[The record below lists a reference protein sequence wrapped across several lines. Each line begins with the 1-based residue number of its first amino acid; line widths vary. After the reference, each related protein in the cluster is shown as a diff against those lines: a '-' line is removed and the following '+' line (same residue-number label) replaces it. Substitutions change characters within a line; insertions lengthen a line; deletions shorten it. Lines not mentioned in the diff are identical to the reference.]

1 MVQEVVFTPKN
12 ISTKVPIEAE
22 VISPDTVAGKTVEQI
37 LSLTLFRGNRQIKV
51 KDVFDVKGAKAD
63 SPADV
68 RIVIQGDIP
77 TVKRIGEGMT
87 AGEIVIKGSAGMH
100 LGNSMKGGKIT
111 VEGNAGDWAG
121 ALMKGGEMII
131 KGNAGS
137 YLGAS
142 YRGEWRGTSGGTIL
156 VEGNAG
162 NEIGTWMTNGKI
174 VVKGSVGPMTGMHM
188 KGGIIIVHKDAAP
201 RVGGEMT
208 KGKVIILGR
217 LTEVLPSFKSEGR
230 VPNVK
235 SGEDGGEEIAGPFNK
250 FVGDLADNGKGEVY
264 VRA

>member
-1 MVQEVVFTPKN
+1 LVQEIVFTPKN
-12 ISTKVPIEAE
+12 ISSKVPIEAE
-22 VISPDTVAGKTVEQI
+22 VISPDTIAGKTVEQI
-37 LSLTLFRGNRQIKV
+37 LNLTLFRGNRQIKM
-51 KDVFDVKGAKAD
+51 KDVFDVKGTKAD

-77 TVKRIGEGMT
+77 TVKRVGEGMT
-87 AGEIVIKGSAGMH
+87 AGEIAIKGSVGMH
-100 LGNSMKGGKIT
+100 LGNSMKGGKIA

-121 ALMKGGEMII
+121 ALMKGGEITI

-142 YRGEWRGTSGGTIL
+142 YRGEWRGTSGGTMV

-162 NEIGTWMTNGKI
+162 NEIGAWMANGKI
-174 VVKGSVGPMTGMHM
+174 VVKGSVGYMTGMHM
-188 KGGIIIVHKDAAP
+188 KGGVIIIHKDAAP
-201 RVGGEMT
+201 RVGGEMV

-217 LTEVLPSFKSEGR
+217 LAEVLPSFRSEGR

-235 SGEDGGEEIAGPFNK
+235 TGEDGGEEIGGPFNK

-264 VRA
+264 VKA